1 MGSELA
7 AIDIVRDS
15 LIMAMKISFPIL
27 VAGVVIGLLIAIAQ
41 SVTQIQEQT
50 LSMVPKLFAMITV
63 AVLLLPWIVAKL
75 MDYAAGM
82 LTLI

>member
-50 LSMVPKLFAMITV
+50 LSMVPKLFGMITV